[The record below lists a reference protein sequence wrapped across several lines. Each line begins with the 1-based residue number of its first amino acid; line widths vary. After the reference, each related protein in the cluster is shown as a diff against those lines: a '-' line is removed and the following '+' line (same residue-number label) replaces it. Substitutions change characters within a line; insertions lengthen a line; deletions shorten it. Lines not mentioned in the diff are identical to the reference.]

1 MSGRAVCVWA
11 KDQMAYIYKKTKKNV
26 PSKVLI
32 PLNDGFDTAD
42 TIEPFELHAFK
53 GEKILLQMHE
63 CDADVIPIKAKRSPL
78 RKSQAV
84 A

>member
-42 TIEPFELHAFK
+42 TIEPFELHAFN
-53 GEKILLQMHE
+53 
-63 CDADVIPIKAKRSPL
+63 A
-78 RKSQAV
+78 
-84 A
+84 